1 MHIMQQI
8 FILATKRKAVPRIA
22 NNSPKQ
28 DLRILLNGFK
38 LKMIINFH

>member
-8 FILATKRKAVPRIA
+8 LILATTHKAVPRIA

-38 LKMIINFH
+38 LKMIINFY